1 MGGVNVV
8 GMTTTTSLT
17 KITTDSSDP
26 AVSAGLIK
34 SDCLG
39 RIHVSKEHRENL
51 LDAFDSSGMSG
62 VKFAQHY
69 GIKYTTFAS
78 WIQKRRRER
87 DEYPGASPKAPGRLL
102 DSLAEVTLA
111 EPAPAME
118 PESSPSSLVTLKFP
132 NGSSLDI
139 SNPEQARVAAT
150 LLNNLNDKSHA

>member
-1 MGGVNVV
+1 
-8 GMTTTTSLT
+8 MTTTTSLT
-17 KITTDSSDP
+17 KVTAATSDP
-26 AVSAGLIK
+26 DISASVIK

-39 RIHVSKEHRENL
+39 RIHVRKEHREKL

-62 VKFAQHY
+62 VKFAAHY

-78 WIQKRRRER
+78 WIQKRRRKR
-87 DEYPGASPKAPGRLL
+87 NEYPGASPQVPSRLL

-111 EPAPAME
+111 EPTPSMV
-118 PESSPSSLVTLKFP
+118 PECSSRSLVTLRFS

-139 SNPEQARVAAT
+139 GNPEQARLAAA

>member
-1 MGGVNVV
+1 
-8 GMTTTTSLT
+8 MTTTAALT
-17 KITTDSSDP
+17 KITIDSSDP
-26 AVSAGLIK
+26 AVSSGLIK

-39 RIHVSKEHRENL
+39 RIHVSKEHREKL

-62 VKFAQHY
+62 VKFAAHY

-87 DEYPGASPKAPGRLL
+87 NEYPGASPKAPSRLL

-111 EPAPAME
+111 EPTPSMVSE
-118 PESSPSSLVTLKFP
+118 LSSTSLVTLKFP
-132 NGSSLDI
+132 NGSTLDI
-139 SNPEQARVAAT
+139 GNPEQARIAAA

>member
-17 KITTDSSDP
+17 KITTASGTP
-26 AVSAGLIK
+26 IPSAFIK

-39 RIHVSKEHRENL
+39 RIHVSKEHRKKL
-51 LDAFDSSGMSG
+51 LDAFDASGMNG
-62 VKFAQHY
+62 AQFAKHY
-69 GIKYTTFAS
+69 GIKGTTFAS

-87 DEYPGASPKAPGRLL
+87 NEYPGASAEPPSRLL
-102 DSLAEVTLA
+102 DSLAEVKLA
-111 EPAPAME
+111 EPAPVNT
-118 PESSPSSLVTLKFP
+118 PKHSSASLVTLKFP

-139 SNPEQARVAAT
+139 GTPEQAKIAAA